1 MLTTRRRRHRT
12 LHSASIPPILSY
24 KQITFCSHDVASIH
38 PHNCTVLHL
47 LPHHQL
53 LHCLYVLPP
62 KISETSIFFKKKTSM
77 KELPLGDP
85 GLPVARATTNLKL
98 KPRHQHQLYC
108 ASSAATPAAAGH
120 LLYGLN
126 VIRDASSS
134 PLFPLTQIW
143 LYGGTLTS
151 AAAVSVDSGWMLRSL
166 IYL

>member
-62 KISETSIFFKKKTSM
+62 KISETSIFFIKKNEHEGASTWRPRPPCSKSDNKFETETTASTS
-77 KELPLGDP
+77 
-85 GLPVARATTNLKL
+85 A
-98 KPRHQHQLYC
+98 
-108 ASSAATPAAAGH
+108 
-120 LLYGLN
+120 LLRLISCY
-126 VIRDASSS
+126 SSS
-134 PLFPLTQIW
+134 RGTSSLWPQCHQGCKQLTIIPTNTD
-143 LYGGTLTS
+143 LAVRRYVDERSGGKC
-151 AAAVSVDSGWMLRSL
+151 
-166 IYL
+166 

>member
-62 KISETSIFFKKKTSM
+62 KISETSIFFIKKNEHEGASTWRPRPPCSKSDNKFETETTASTSISSIA
-77 KELPLGDP
+77 P
-85 GLPVARATTNLKL
+85 
-98 KPRHQHQLYC
+98 HQLLLQRPRDIFSM
-108 ASSAATPAAAGH
+108 ASMSSGMQAAH
-120 LLYGLN
+120 HY
-126 VIRDASSS
+126 SH
-134 PLFPLTQIW
+134 
-143 LYGGTLTS
+143 
-151 AAAVSVDSGWMLRSL
+151 
-166 IYL
+166 